1 MSTGAAQIFFLLLLV
16 AFFYF
21 MIVRPQRNRLRA
33 QQELQSSLEL
43 GDEIITFAGFLGKIR
58 RFDGDV
64 VTIELSPG
72 VEARLNRRAISGK
85 VASSEE
91 SYDADEEYD
100 ESEESDESDEFDE
113 SYEHDGRDET
123 DAPDRRD
130 GPDKPEATKS

>member
-21 MIVRPQRNRLRA
+21 LIVRPQRTRMRA

-43 GDEIITFAGFLGKIR
+43 GDEIVTFAGFFGTIR

-85 VASSEE
+85 VSRPTDD
-91 SYDADEEYD
+91 SY
-100 ESEESDESDEFDE
+100 ESDDPDEPDE
-113 SYEHDGRDET
+113 
-123 DAPDRRD
+123 
-130 GPDKPEATKS
+130 PEATQQ

>member
-16 AFFYF
+16 GFFYF

-43 GDEIITFAGFLGKIR
+43 GDEIITFAGFFGTIR

-85 VASSEE
+85 VAASHEP
-91 SYDADEEYD
+91 SYQSDD
-100 ESEESDESDEFDE
+100 SDESD
-113 SYEHDGRDET
+113 
-123 DAPDRRD
+123 
-130 GPDKPEATKS
+130 GPDEPEATKP

>member
-1 MSTGAAQIFFLLLLV
+1 MSAGAAQIFFLLLLV

-43 GDEIITFAGFLGKIR
+43 GDEIITFAGFFGTIR

-85 VASSEE
+85 VSRTEE
-91 SYDADEEYD
+91 EPEELEDAEEP
-100 ESEESDESDEFDE
+100 EEP
-113 SYEHDGRDET
+113 GGT
-123 DAPDRRD
+123 
-130 GPDKPEATKS
+130 GP

>member
-1 MSTGAAQIFFLLLLV
+1 MLARELLGLLGGPLTMSTGAAQIFFLLLLV

-21 MIVRPQRNRLRA
+21 LIVRPQRTRMRA

-43 GDEIITFAGFLGKIR
+43 GDEIVTFAGFFGTIR

-85 VASSEE
+85 VSRPM
-91 SYDADEEYD
+91 DD
-100 ESEESDESDEFDE
+100 SDESHYPDEPDE
-113 SYEHDGRDET
+113 
-123 DAPDRRD
+123 
-130 GPDKPEATKS
+130 PEATQQ

>member
-1 MSTGAAQIFFLLLLV
+1 MSAGGAQIFFLLLLV

-21 MIVRPQRNRLRA
+21 MIVRPQRTRLRA

-43 GDEIITFAGFLGKIR
+43 GDEIITFAGFFGTIR

-85 VASSEE
+85 VSRR
-91 SYDADEEYD
+91 DEEP
-100 ESEESDESDEFDE
+100 EEFE
-113 SYEHDGRDET
+113 ET
-123 DAPDRRD
+123 DEPEGPEGTAP
-130 GPDKPEATKS
+130 

>member
-21 MIVRPQRNRLRA
+21 LIVRPQRTRMRA

-43 GDEIITFAGFLGKIR
+43 GDEIVTFAGFFGTIR

-85 VASSEE
+85 VSRPM
-91 SYDADEEYD
+91 DD
-100 ESEESDESDEFDE
+100 SDESNDPDEPDE
-113 SYEHDGRDET
+113 
-123 DAPDRRD
+123 
-130 GPDKPEATKS
+130 PEATQQ

>member
-21 MIVRPQRNRLRA
+21 LIVRPQRTRMRA

-43 GDEIITFAGFLGKIR
+43 GDEIVTFAGFFGTIR

-85 VASSEE
+85 VSRPTDDSDQ
-91 SYDADEEYD
+91 SYDPDEPD
-100 ESEESDESDEFDE
+100 E
-113 SYEHDGRDET
+113 
-123 DAPDRRD
+123 
-130 GPDKPEATKS
+130 PEATQQ

>member
-21 MIVRPQRNRLRA
+21 MIIRPQRTRLRQ

-43 GDEIITFAGFLGKIR
+43 GDEIITFAGFFGTIR

-72 VEARLNRRAISGK
+72 VEARLNRRAISGR
-85 VASSEE
+85 VSPAVDEQP
-91 SYDADEEYD
+91 DADDLE
-100 ESEESDESDEFDE
+100 
-113 SYEHDGRDET
+113 
-123 DAPDRRD
+123 
-130 GPDKPEATKS
+130 GPDDPDEPEATKP

>member
-1 MSTGAAQIFFLLLLV
+1 MSTGATQIFFLLLLV

-43 GDEIITFAGFLGKIR
+43 GDEVITFAGFFGTIR

-85 VASSEE
+85 VTSSDA
-91 SYDADEEYD
+91 YDADESD
-100 ESEESDESDEFDE
+100 ELDESDE
-113 SYEHDGRDET
+113 
-123 DAPDRRD
+123 PDR
-130 GPDKPEATKS
+130 PETTKP

>member
-21 MIVRPQRNRLRA
+21 MIIRPQRTRMR
-33 QQELQSSLEL
+33 QQQQLQSSLQL
-43 GDEIITFAGFLGKIR
+43 GDEIVTFAGFFGTIR

-85 VASSEE
+85 VSAAEHE
-91 SYDADEEYD
+91 TYDSDPD
-100 ESEESDESDEFDE
+100 ESE
-113 SYEHDGRDET
+113 
-123 DAPDRRD
+123 
-130 GPDKPEATKS
+130 GPDDPEATKP